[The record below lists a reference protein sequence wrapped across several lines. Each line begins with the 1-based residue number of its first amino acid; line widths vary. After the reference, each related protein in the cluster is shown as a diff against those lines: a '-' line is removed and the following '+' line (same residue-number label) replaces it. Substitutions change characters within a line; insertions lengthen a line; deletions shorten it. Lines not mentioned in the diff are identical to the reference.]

1 MASFRNHRV
10 VIASLF
16 LPTTPVLGESPPITP
31 DQADEDDVL
40 VSSPS
45 ETTVHA
51 VAQRLADSSV
61 FSSHSRQSSLNI
73 PIKSIVDDLKDKVCA
88 ILTINPNVIPDLPQH
103 HRAGSQLLRS
113 LRHMKSPTLSPNSRG
128 SPSTISI
135 RLLPSSLD
143 VIAPHTQIPK
153 HSPVS
158 EGKAALYP
166 AEPHRSTIPPPFPHS
181 NHGIWN
187 PTPTATV
194 A

>member
-16 LPTTPVLGESPPITP
+16 LPTTPVLGESPPLTP
-31 DQADEDDVL
+31 DQADDDDVL

-103 HRAGSQLLRS
+103 HRAGLPLLRS
-113 LRHMKSPTLSPNSRG
+113 LRHTKSPTLSPNSRG
-128 SPSTISI
+128 SRSTISI
-135 RLLPSSLD
+135 PLLPSLD

-158 EGKAALYP
+158 EGKAVLSL
-166 AEPHRSTIPPPFPHS
+166 AEPHRSTIPPPFPYS
-181 NHGIWN
+181 NHGTWN